1 MAVDAADFRSALAC
15 FASGVT
21 VVTAV
26 DETGAE
32 RGMTASAF
40 SSVSLNP
47 PLVLVC
53 VKVDNGMDRLLQ
65 RVGGFAVNVLGQDQ
79 VALSNRFAGYGDA
92 PADQLDDLGVE
103 RAPHTGAA
111 WLPGALATLD
121 CTTNQVVLAGD
132 HRIYIGEVM
141 AARSP
146 ADRSEL
152 RPLLYAAGAYR
163 AVGARL

>member
-21 VVTAV
+21 VITAV
-26 DETGAE
+26 DETGNE

-65 RVGGFAVNVLGQDQ
+65 RVGGVAVNV

-92 PADQLDDLGVE
+92 PADRLDDLGVE

-152 RPLLYAAGAYR
+152 RPLLYAAGSYR
-163 AVGARL
+163 AAGSRL